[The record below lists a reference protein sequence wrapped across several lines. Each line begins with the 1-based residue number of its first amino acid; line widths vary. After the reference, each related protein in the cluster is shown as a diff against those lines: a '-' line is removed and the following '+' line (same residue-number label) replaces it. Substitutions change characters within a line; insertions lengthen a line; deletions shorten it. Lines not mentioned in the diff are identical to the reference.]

1 MQETL
6 TVSIATAQA
15 GSRLDKVMAESLPD
29 ISRSRLK
36 ALIKEGSV
44 KLQEGKITTNPAGKV
59 KADEI
64 YVIEMPEPDDA
75 EPLAEDIPLKVIF
88 EDEHLIIV
96 DKPVGMVVHPA
107 PGSQT
112 GTLVNALLHHCKG
125 SLSGIGGVRRPG
137 IVHRID
143 KDTSGLIVMAK
154 HDKAHN
160 GLSEQFADHSIKRL
174 YTAICRGE
182 PEDSAGRITG
192 NLNRSSSDRLKMAV
206 VDSGGKWAATN
217 YRAVKYLQSGS
228 KTIATQLECKLETG
242 RTHQIRV
249 HMAHIGHPLV
259 GDQIYGNA
267 NTIPSMAAKIIKD
280 SVSSFKRQALHARL
294 LGFIHPITGEALT
307 FESDP
312 PHDMQY
318 LLKIF
323 DKYGEVYDANT
334 ESFDV

>member
-192 NLNRSSSDRLKMAV
+192 NLNRSS
-206 VDSGGKWAATN
+206 
-217 YRAVKYLQSGS
+217 
-228 KTIATQLECKLETG
+228 
-242 RTHQIRV
+242 
-249 HMAHIGHPLV
+249 
-259 GDQIYGNA
+259 
-267 NTIPSMAAKIIKD
+267 
-280 SVSSFKRQALHARL
+280 
-294 LGFIHPITGEALT
+294 
-307 FESDP
+307 
-312 PHDMQY
+312 
-318 LLKIF
+318 
-323 DKYGEVYDANT
+323 
-334 ESFDV
+334 